1 MTELE
6 VKENIFYVLSVKQE
20 KERRITLYNDMD
32 SPVLRVKEYIKGGTN
47 PEDIELMVVDVKEEK
62 FEIKS
67 VPWSMIAVR
76 LIKE

>member
-6 VKENIFYVLSVKQE
+6 VKENKFYVLTVKQE
-20 KERRITLYNDMD
+20 KGNKITLHSDMD
-32 SPVLRVKEYIKGGTN
+32 SPVRRVKECLKGGTN
-47 PEDIELMVVDVKEEK
+47 PNDIELMAVEIKEEK

-76 LIKE
+76 LVEE